1 MTLIATDAIV
11 LHVQD
16 YLESS
21 RIIRLATREHG
32 VQSVLAR
39 GARKPRNKF
48 GASLDLFAS
57 GVAHFP
63 LRPGRDL
70 SNLAGFDL
78 TRSRMSLA
86 ADLDRFA
93 AASALVELALRFV
106 HADPHD
112 DAFDVLGTSLDEIGG
127 SPAGESTD
135 QAIAAAWRY
144 VAALGFAPAL
154 DRCCS
159 CGSDV
164 NTDRAIP
171 FSHRG
176 GGVVC
181 PRCVQAVPVARDLP
195 ADARQAIIG
204 WLAHERIVLQ
214 GDLAR
219 RAHLRLLR
227 EFLQHHMSDGTTLRA
242 LDGWEARLRRPA

>member
-11 LHVQD
+11 LHMQD

-39 GARKPRNKF
+39 GARRPRSRF

-93 AASALVELALRFV
+93 GASALVELALRFAF
-106 HADPHD
+106 ADPHD
-112 DAFDVLGTSLDEIGG
+112 DAFEVLGRSLDAI
-127 SPAGESTD
+127 AESTAGASTD
-135 QAIAAAWRY
+135 EAIAAAWRY
-144 VAALGFAPAL
+144 VATLGFAPAL

-159 CGSDV
+159 CGTEVSPEG
-164 NTDRAIP
+164 ALP
-171 FSHRG
+171 FSHHA

-181 PRCVQAVPVARDLP
+181 PRCIRSVPIGRDLP
-195 ADARQAIIG
+195 ADARQAILG
-204 WLAHERIVLQ
+204 WLANERVSLE
-214 GDLAR
+214 GELAR
-219 RAHLRLLR
+219 RSHLRLLR
-227 EFLQHHMSDGTTLRA
+227 EFLQHHMSDGKTLRA